1 MLNKSDTFKIQEPV
15 MESNDLLSGTIKSH
29 FIQFFLQQLIQVGPE
44 TLKLYIMSYD
54 KSKSIQLTIQSN
66 L

>member
-1 MLNKSDTFKIQEPV
+1 

-44 TLKLYIMSYD
+44 TLKLYIMSYA